1 MNLKKISRFDVWLI
15 NLDPTIGH
23 EIKKTR
29 PCVVISPDEIHWLKT
44 VIIAPL
50 TSNGFD
56 APTRIRCQFNKKEG
70 FIILDQL
77 RVIDKERMI
86 KKLGAMHQSTQSK
99 IKNVL
104 LEMFA

>member
-1 MNLKKISRFDVWLI
+1 MCIKFVIHYSSLQRITLI
-15 NLDPTIGH
+15 LPYCIPAYRLFT
-23 EIKKTR
+23 
-29 PCVVISPDEIHWLKT
+29 VV
-44 VIIAPL
+44 IAPL

-77 RVIDKERMI
+77 RMI